1 MLKTETLK
9 GKIENVV
16 YRNENNDYSVI
27 EISDSEGILITAVG
41 TIAMPAEGENVT
53 LFGSWTYHKEFG
65 KQFAFTSFEKRLPD
79 NVEGI
84 LQYLCSRTVKG
95 IGPVTATKIVNR
107 FGEDSFDVLEN
118 HWEWLADIPGV
129 TLKKAKAIS
138 EAFKEQSDLREVMMF
153 FGNFIGSSE
162 ISRVYKALGNGA
174 VGIIKENP
182 YVLCADE
189 YGISFEKADAIAKTL
204 NVKDDSE
211 FRVLSGLRYVLSA
224 NGEANGHTCLP
235 QEKLVASAVSLLKIP
250 EKKIK
255 ELLEIFIETGALVRY
270 VCENESYVMQD
281 SINDAE
287 EAIINKLKL
296 LGGNIRTLSAPEIAQ
311 MIKKNEERFGITYAD
326 GQRMA
331 IFEAMYSGI
340 MILTG
345 GPGTGK
351 TTVIKALISIFDS
364 IGLKSAL
371 CAPTGRAA
379 KRMSEATSREAK
391 TVHRLLEVEKS
402 EFNRTRFSRNK
413 SNPLDEDV
421 IIVDEASMMDL
432 LLFEGLLLAI
442 KRGARLILIGDADQ
456 LPSVGAGNVFSDLIE
471 SDKIRTVKLNEIF
484 RQSGESLI
492 ITNAHKIN
500 SGENPILTS
509 VDNDFF
515 FVRRDDE
522 STIPDTIASLITE
535 RLPKKYGNS
544 IKGEIQVI
552 TPSKKGSGGVEV
564 LNSLLQ
570 EKLNPPLKFKKE
582 KSAHGIIFREGD
594 KVMQSFNNYEIEW
607 EKNGKVGMGIF
618 NGDIGVIERIDYN
631 TEKFYIRFDDK
642 LACYDY
648 EMLDEIEL
656 AYSITV
662 HKSQGSEYPVVI
674 VPMYYCTPMLLS
686 RNLFYTAVTRAKRMV
701 ILVGRAEVTE
711 IMVKNNREISRY
723 TTLKARIVSNL

>member
-1 MLKTETLK
+1 MIKEETLK

-27 EISDSEGILITAVG
+27 EISDSDGILITAVG
-41 TIAMPAEGENVT
+41 TISMPAEGETVT

-65 KQFAFTSFEKRLPD
+65 KQFSFTSFEKQLPD

-84 LQYLCSRTVKG
+84 LQYLCSRAVKG

-107 FGEDSFDVLEN
+107 FGEDSFDVIEN
-118 HWEWLADIPGV
+118 HCEWLADIPGITV
-129 TLKKAKAIS
+129 KKAKAIS
-138 EAFKEQSDLREVMMF
+138 ESFKEQSDLREVMMF
-153 FGNFIGSSE
+153 FGKFIGSSE

-189 YGISFEKADAIAKTL
+189 YGISFEKADAIAKSL

-211 FRVLSGLRYVLSA
+211 FRVFSGIRYVLAA

-235 QEKLVASAVSLLKIP
+235 REKLVSSAVSLLKIS
-250 EKKIK
+250 EEKIK
-255 ELLEIFIETGALVRY
+255 GLLQLFIESGAFVSYLY
-270 VCENESYVMQD
+270 ENVEYVMSD
-281 SINDAE
+281 TVNDAE
-287 EAIINKLKL
+287 EVIVKKIGL
-296 LGGNIRTLSAPEIAQ
+296 LRENIRTVSAPEIAQ
-311 MIKKNEERFGITYAD
+311 MIRNSEESYGITYAD

-331 IFEAMYSGI
+331 IFEALYSGI

-351 TTVIKALISIFDS
+351 TTVIKALIAIFDY
-364 IGLKSAL
+364 IGLKCAL

-391 TVHRLLEVEKS
+391 TLHRLLEVEKN
-402 EFNRTRFSRNK
+402 EFNRPRFSRNVT
-413 SNPLDEDV
+413 NPLDEDV

-432 LLFEGLLLAI
+432 LLFEGLLLAL
-442 KRGARLILIGDADQ
+442 KRGSRLILIGDADQ

-471 SDKIRTVKLNEIF
+471 SDKIRTVRLNEIF

-492 ITNAHKIN
+492 ITNAHRIN
-500 SGENPILTS
+500 NGETAILNS

-522 STIPDTIASLITE
+522 REIPETIASLITE
-535 RLPKKYGNS
+535 RLPKTYGSS
-544 IKGEIQVI
+544 IKDDIQVI
-552 TPSKKGSGGVEV
+552 TPSKKGNGGVEI
-564 LNSLLQ
+564 LNAVLQ
-570 EKLNPPLKFKKE
+570 EKLNPPMKFKKE
-582 KSAHGIIFREGD
+582 KSAHGVTFREGD
-594 KVMQSFNNYEIEW
+594 KVMQSLNNYEIEW

-618 NGDIGVIERIDYN
+618 NGDIGIIESIDYSK
-631 TEKFYIRFDDK
+631 EKLYIRYDDK
-642 LACYDY
+642 LASYSY

-674 VPMYYCTPMLLS
+674 IPMYYSTPMLLS

-701 ILVGRAEVTE
+701 ILVGRCDIPE
-711 IMVKNNREISRY
+711 IMVKNNRQISRY
-723 TTLKARIVSNL
+723 TTLKPRIMSNL